1 MDWFSRL
8 FSFWFFLDCIPLFS
22 PFLSQI
28 PLPNTLHLLHWC
40 NNSQTTA
47 LAFIV
52 LECHALY
59 FNIQTIDSGMEWR
72 INNNIVAVAVCE
84 WEVVGE

>member
-1 MDWFSRL
+1 
-8 FSFWFFLDCIPLFS
+8 
-22 PFLSQI
+22 
-28 PLPNTLHLLHWC
+28 
-40 NNSQTTA
+40 
-47 LAFIV
+47 LAFII